1 MKKCREYRIRVS
13 SFPATYTPLICMKL
27 TILPPLC
34 LSFQPILS
42 SSSSSSIVHVR
53 LESKPPPSL
62 PTSRPR
68 FLFVLGG
75 RKQKEGGVKKC
86 GRKGFPLAAA
96 LESRAALRPHDKA
109 GYTCGRLPY
118 LLRPSNKPQT
128 SSRGK
133 GWRGKEYSRE
143 IPSLVNG
150 WGKESFARISFSME
164 LQAAIRRGEEKGVH
178 VRSCTGARL
187 FFSVTI
193 TWEREGKDRRVKV
206 NLGPLPRSDRDP
218 GTIDFSP
225 EIYPENEISGLP
237 SLRPSCIYSLS
248 NR

>member
-1 MKKCREYRIRVS
+1 MWEERVPS
-13 SFPATYTPLICMKL
+13 SRCFR
-27 TILPPLC
+27 
-34 LSFQPILS
+34 
-42 SSSSSSIVHVR
+42 VN
-53 LESKPPPSL
+53 
-62 PTSRPR
+62 
-68 FLFVLGG
+68 
-75 RKQKEGGVKKC
+75 
-86 GRKGFPLAAA
+86 
-96 LESRAALRPHDKA
+96 AALRPHDKA

-128 SSRGK
+128 FSRGK

-193 TWEREGKDRRVKV
+193 T
-206 NLGPLPRSDRDP
+206 
-218 GTIDFSP
+218 
-225 EIYPENEISGLP
+225 
-237 SLRPSCIYSLS
+237 
-248 NR
+248 